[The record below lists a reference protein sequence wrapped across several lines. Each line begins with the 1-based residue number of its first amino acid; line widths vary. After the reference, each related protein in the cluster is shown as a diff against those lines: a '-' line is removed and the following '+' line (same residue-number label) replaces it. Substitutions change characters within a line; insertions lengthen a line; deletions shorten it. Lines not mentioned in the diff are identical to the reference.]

1 MSEVDLVLP
10 LVGLVLVGVVLSA
23 YGKRVNLEVGALV
36 STFTLIVGAV
46 AALPVLAH
54 FVFGGLLELPRV
66 GEFLHDVVHRDGS
79 HVPVNLAV
87 ALLAGTWLVVAFC
100 RVLGLVRTYRAGRHG
115 PEGLTAID
123 TAEPVAYVVPG
134 GSQAIVLSRG
144 LLETLTPGE
153 IDVVVAHESAH
164 ARLRHDRLL
173 LIGHVA
179 VAVVPFLYPVLR
191 RLEFTLERIADESAV
206 DACGDR
212 CFVGQTLAKVALA
225 RHPGR
230 LAPGIA
236 RMGTAARVRHL
247 TADAPEASVA
257 LSSATLLGL
266 APLALLGMLQ
276 WHHVALAIRHVCGW

>member
-10 LVGLVLVGVVLSA
+10 LVGLVLVGAVLSA

-87 ALLAGTWLVVAFC
+87 ALLAGMWLVVAFC

-115 PEGLTAID
+115 PGGLTTID

-134 GSQAIVLSRG
+134 GSQAIVVSRG

-173 LIGHVA
+173 LVGHVA
-179 VAVVPFLYPVLR
+179 VAVVPLLYPVLR

-212 CFVGQTLAKVALA
+212 RLVARTLAKVALA
-225 RHPGR
+225 RHPGA

-247 TADAPEASVA
+247 TADAPEASVV
-257 LSSATLLGL
+257 LSSAALLGV

-276 WHHVALAIRHVCGW
+276 WHHVALAVRHVCGW